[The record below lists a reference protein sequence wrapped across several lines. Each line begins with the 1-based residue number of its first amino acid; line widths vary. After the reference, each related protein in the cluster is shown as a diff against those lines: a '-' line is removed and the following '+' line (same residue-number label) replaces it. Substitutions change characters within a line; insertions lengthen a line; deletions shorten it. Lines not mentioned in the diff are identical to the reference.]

1 MKTYQTGEDSSAETT
16 ICSLLLSGDIISYKV
31 LIIWVISKVKEKSYS
46 LS

>member
-1 MKTYQTGEDSSAETT
+1 MKTYQTGKDSSAEKT

-31 LIIWVISKVKEKSYS
+31 LIIWIISKVKGKSYS